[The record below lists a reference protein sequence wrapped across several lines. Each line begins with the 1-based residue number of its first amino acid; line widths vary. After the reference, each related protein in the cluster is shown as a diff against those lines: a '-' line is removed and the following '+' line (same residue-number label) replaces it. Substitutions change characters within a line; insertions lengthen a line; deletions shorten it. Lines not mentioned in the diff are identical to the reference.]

1 MLAGRVGLPFP
12 SRKESES
19 LARSVLSLARI
30 RSFVRGR
37 VARSIAVAIA
47 AAYASVALLA
57 GAMLQFVP
65 TGASG
70 ISLQLLE
77 NSGSQEWWNFPAL
90 FVVAP
95 QGVLVLPWFATIT
108 MILVSMGVGWGMSAG
123 LLFAFRVVRAWR
135 RERSKAGIA
144 SSLASL
150 SPALVAGATLG
161 ACCSTTAAAL
171 GGLEALATVT
181 GVSVSTLTVDTWYL
195 NLLQMVVL
203 GLALLGQETLLI
215 VFERLTSVASQPIPS
230 PARISGQ
237 TSERTTH
244 AAIPGDESPG
254 A

>member
-1 MLAGRVGLPFP
+1 MIGGRVSLPFP
-12 SRKESES
+12 SREDSRS

-37 VARSIAVAIA
+37 AARSIAVAIA
-47 AAYASVALLA
+47 AAYAFGALLE

-70 ISLQLLE
+70 VSLQLLE
-77 NSGSQEWWNFPAL
+77 NPGSHEWWNFPAL

-95 QGVLVLPWFATIT
+95 GGVLVLPWFATIT
-108 MILVSMGVGWGMSAG
+108 MILVSMGVGWGMAAG
-123 LLFAFRVVRAWR
+123 LLFTFRVVRAWR
-135 RERSKAGIA
+135 RQRSKAEIA
-144 SSLASL
+144 GTLASL

-181 GVSVSTLTVDTWYL
+181 GVSASTLTVDTWYL

-203 GLALLGQETLLI
+203 GLALLGQETLLM
-215 VFERLTSVASQPIPS
+215 VFERLTRVASQPSPIPG
-230 PARISGQ
+230 RISDQ
-237 TSERTTH
+237 ASVSAART
-244 AAIPGDESPG
+244 AIPGDESPG